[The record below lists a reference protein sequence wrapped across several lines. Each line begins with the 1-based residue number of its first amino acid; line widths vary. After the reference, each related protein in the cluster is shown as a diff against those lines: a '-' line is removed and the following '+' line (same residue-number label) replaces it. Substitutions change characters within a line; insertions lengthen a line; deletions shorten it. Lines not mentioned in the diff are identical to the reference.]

1 MEPTNPSI
9 LEYNELIIAVEGCCH
24 GELDNIYE
32 AIKLSEEKMKK
43 KVDLLIICGD
53 FQALRN
59 NTDMNNMAV
68 PDKYKQIGTFH
79 KYYSGKCIA
88 PVLTIFIGGN
98 HEASNYAQE
107 LPYGG
112 WVAKNIYYMG
122 YASVLNFGG
131 LRIAGLSGIY
141 NKHHYQQ
148 GHYEKTPYD
157 NNEIRSVYHMR
168 QIEIF
173 KFLQLSGKIDIFISH
188 DWPLNIH
195 KYGNT
200 EELLRR
206 KPFFEQEINEGS
218 LGNPATE
225 RLLHI
230 LKPNYWFSAHL
241 HVKFAAIVNYE
252 DNKCTKFLALDK
264 CMPNRDFLQI
274 LSLPVPQSD
283 KPKILAYD
291 LEWLSILRSTDFI
304 DAMTRGGVQI
314 PNSENLDTR
323 FNFIPTDEEKE
334 STLKLFPNGLDI
346 LDNFLITAV
355 AYPETSALSEGIESP
370 QTQAFCQVLGI
381 NNYVSNCVVKNG
393 ENVTDCHEEI
403 KIDDDLFC

>member
-1 MEPTNPSI
+1 MESANPLI
-9 LEYNELIIAVEGCCH
+9 MEYKELIVAVEGCCH

-32 AIKLSEEKMKK
+32 TIRISEEKMSK

-68 PDKYKQIGTFH
+68 PDKFKHIGTFH
-79 KYYSGKCIA
+79 KYYSGKYIA

-131 LRIAGLSGIY
+131 LRIAGISGIY
-141 NKHHYQQ
+141 NKHHYQK
-148 GHYEKTPYD
+148 GHFEKAPYD

-195 KYGNT
+195 NYGNAQ
-200 EELLRR
+200 ELIRM
-206 KPFFEQEINEGS
+206 KPFFEKEINEGS

-225 RLLHI
+225 KLLHI
-230 LKPNYWFSAHL
+230 LQPNYWFSAHL
-241 HVKFAAIVNYE
+241 HVKFAALVNFE
-252 DNKCTKFLALDK
+252 ENKSTKFLALDK
-264 CMPNRDFLQI
+264 CLPNRDFLQI
-274 LSLPVPQSD
+274 LTLPVVKTQE
-283 KPKILAYD
+283 PKVLKYD
-291 LEWLSILRSTDFI
+291 LEWLSILRSMDYI
-304 DAMTRGGVQI
+304 DSMTYGFVHI
-314 PNSENLDTR
+314 PNSEQTDIRSN
-323 FNFIPTDEEKE
+323 FNPTDEEKD
-334 STLKLFPNGLDI
+334 STMKLFPNGLEI

-355 AYPETSALSEGIESP
+355 AYPETSSPNEGIESP
-370 QTQAFCQVLGI
+370 QTKAFCETLGI
-381 NNYVSNCVVKNG
+381 KNYVLNCIMKGDTNI
-393 ENVTDCHEEI
+393 TDCHEEI
-403 KIDDDLFC
+403 KIAEDLFC

>member
-1 MEPTNPSI
+1 MESANPVI

-32 AIKLSEEKMKK
+32 TIRISEEKMDK

-59 NTDMNNMAV
+59 KTDMNNMAV
-68 PDKYKQIGTFH
+68 PDKFKQIGTFH

-88 PVLTIFIGGN
+88 PVLTIVIGGN

-112 WVAKNIYYMG
+112 WIAKNIYYMG

-131 LRIAGLSGIY
+131 LRIAGISGIY
-141 NKHHYQQ
+141 NKHHYQK
-148 GHYEKTPYD
+148 GHFEKAPYD

-195 KYGNT
+195 KYGNAQ
-200 EELLRR
+200 ELIRR
-206 KPFFEQEINEGS
+206 KPFFEQEMNDGS

-225 RLLHI
+225 KLLHI
-230 LKPNYWFSAHL
+230 LQPNYWFSAHL
-241 HVKFAAIVNYE
+241 HVKFAAIVNHE
-252 DNKCTKFLALDK
+252 ENKSTKFLALDK
-264 CMPNRDFLQI
+264 CLPNRDFLQI
-274 LSLPVPQSD
+274 LTLPVAKSQE
-283 KPKILAYD
+283 PKVLKYD
-291 LEWLSILRSTDFI
+291 LEWLAILRSTDFI
-304 DAMTRGGVQI
+304 DAMTHGFVNI
-314 PNSENLDTR
+314 PNSEQPDIR
-323 FNFIPTDEEKE
+323 HNFKPTEEEKD
-334 STLKLFPNGLDI
+334 SVMKLFPNGLDI

-355 AYPETSALSEGIESP
+355 AYPETSAPDEGIESP
-370 QTQAFCQVLGI
+370 QTKAFCETLDI
-381 NNYVSNCVVKNG
+381 KNYVLNCAKKVDSVVA
-393 ENVTDCHEEI
+393 DCHEEI
-403 KIDDDLFC
+403 KIDEDLFC